1 MPSGVI
7 PGGAFH
13 GKKME
18 KLKNFLKEETVLC
31 VAALLAISSMLVVYP
46 SKNYIEYIDLRVLTL
61 LYSLMLVVAGLKKEG
76 VFENLMRLLAG
87 FVHNSRQLY
96 LVLVLANFI
105 FSMLITN
112 DVSLLTLVP
121 FAIMVLHR
129 TDQKKLLSFTIVMQ
143 TIAANLGSMCTPIG
157 NPQNLYLYTVSA
169 MEIGEFMGILMPY
182 TVTALVLL
190 LGSALLVPSEEIKL
204 TDMAVT
210 SGKKSQIS
218 RRTVCYI
225 MLFGICLLTIL
236 RILPYGIMLLVV
248 VVAIAV
254 IQPVL
259 FKRADYMLL
268 MTFVAFFIFVGNVK
282 NMEAAGEL
290 LNQYVT
296 GYELPVSVV
305 LSQVISN
312 VPAAVLL
319 SGFTDNYRELLI
331 GTNLGGLGTL
341 IASMASLISYKL
353 YVKTQECDVKKYML
367 LFTFMNVVFLA
378 VLAGVALFTGIG

>member
-1 MPSGVI
+1 M
-7 PGGAFH
+7 
-13 GKKME
+13 
-18 KLKNFLKEETVLC
+18 C
-31 VAALLAISSMLVVYP
+31 VAGILAMGSMLVVYP
-46 SKNYIEYIDLRVLTL
+46 SKNYIDYIDFRVLAL
-61 LYSLMLVVAGLKKEG
+61 LYSLMLVVAGLQKEG
-76 VFENLMRLLAG
+76 VFDELLRLLTG
-87 FVHNSRQLY
+87 FVHSSRQLY
-96 LVLVLANFI
+96 LILVLANFV

-129 TDQKKLLSFTIVMQ
+129 TGQKKLLPFTIVMQ

-169 MEIGEFMGILMPY
+169 MEIGEFMRILLPY
-182 TVTALVLL
+182 TVGALVLL
-190 LGSALLVPSEEIKL
+190 LGSALLVPSEKIKL
-204 TDMAVT
+204 PDMT
-210 SGKKSQIS
+210 IPSGKKANTG

-225 MLFGICLLTIL
+225 LLFGVCLLTIL

-248 VVAIAV
+248 VAAIAV
-254 IQPVL
+254 IQPIL

-268 MTFVAFFIFVGNVK
+268 LTFVAFFVFVGNVK
-282 NMEAAGEL
+282 NMEAAREL
-290 LNQYVT
+290 LNYYVT
-296 GYELPVSVV
+296 GRELLISVA

-312 VPAAVLL
+312 VPSAVLL

-367 LFTFMNVVFLA
+367 LFTFMNVLFLA
-378 VLAGVALFTGIG
+378 VLTGVALITKMN